1 MGLVVKGARD
11 QSVPDPQSWPKV
23 KYLKLA
29 SPGLSST
36 FRGENLSAAYSARLE
51 VPFDLQC
58 WLPSRASKSRR
69 PCHTLCPIFPAA
81 LRTGDFSLPA
91 FQLIFW
97 LGNRISL
104 ELLGFLRSLE
114 ILLGSVFS
122 QLDGLFHGFIKEFR
136 NKTRRR
142 SQSHGT
148 WNSILHSCLWEGK
161 CVPNVTFY
169 VSVM

>member
-11 QSVPDPQSWPKV
+11 QSIPDPQSWPKV

-36 FRGENLSAAYSARLE
+36 FRGENLPAAYSARLE

-104 ELLGFLRSLE
+104 ELLGFLVWKYFLGLSSHNWMAYFTDLLKNLETRPEEEARGMVPE
-114 ILLGSVFS
+114 ILASIPVCEKGSVY
-122 QLDGLFHGFIKEFR
+122 LM
-136 NKTRRR
+136 
-142 SQSHGT
+142 
-148 WNSILHSCLWEGK
+148 W
-161 CVPNVTFY
+161 PFY